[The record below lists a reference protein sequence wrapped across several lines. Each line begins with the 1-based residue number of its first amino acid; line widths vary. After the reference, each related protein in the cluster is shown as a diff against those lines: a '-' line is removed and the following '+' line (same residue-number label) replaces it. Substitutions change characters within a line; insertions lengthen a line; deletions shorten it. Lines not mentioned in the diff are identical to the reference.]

1 MGGDAMT
8 GEQRAK
14 REVNQGMTAFIIL
27 GVIGYQA
34 FVYFCGLAT
43 GIH

>member
-1 MGGDAMT
+1 MT
-8 GEQRAK
+8 DKQIE

-27 GVIGYQA
+27 GVIGYQT
-34 FVYFCGLAT
+34 FVYFCGVVT